1 MRFYETCLYCRKEL
15 KGRTDKK
22 FCDPQCKS
30 AYQYQQAKDKPER
43 FYNKVDN
50 QLKLNRKILKEY
62 NKGGKVIVRSSMLT
76 QEGFDPNFFT
86 HYWKNTKGDVYLF
99 VYEYGLII
107 NFESIFNIRVLLQ
120 QRSLLIEIPSKV
132 GILLSELHVK
142 STVPYFM

>member
-1 MRFYETCLYCRKEL
+1 MRFYKTCLYCKKEL

-86 HYWKNTKGDVYLF
+86 HYWKNSKGDVYLF
-99 VYEYGLII
+99 VYEYGFLKRAEHGVQKYVLIKWQDYM
-107 NFESIFNIRVLLQ
+107 VQ
-120 QRSLLIEIPSKV
+120 K
-132 GILLSELHVK
+132 
-142 STVPYFM
+142 